1 MRPLRQK
8 TGMPQKCPQPPG
20 KTEDP
25 KLLSFP
31 FLCNDDGKQHSK
43 DFFEKYFAD
52 SDGAYSTLDEEREE
66 FGTDAQWTII
76 TRRDFD
82 LFAGTVET
90 LQKAIDSADSYA
102 QDSDSYLI

>member
-1 MRPLRQK
+1 MRVLIRE
-8 TGMPQKCPQPPG
+8 TLETAVINIYGR
-20 KTEDP
+20 
-25 KLLSFP
+25 
-31 FLCNDDGKQHSK
+31 DGKQHTK